1 MIKLIQTIVIK
12 MERVIFL
19 KKFKKIIFL
28 LVVLFF
34 AGCNNSQGSDEQ
46 TQVISSQTQNELY
59 NEPVF
64 ILDSTYKVMYNDTQ
78 KKSSTDITA
87 INESKQTL
95 IKNFELTK
103 KNIVNDQLVNIIPL
117 ANSVSKNQNGKFIN
131 YNLLV
136 VNTSGKILT
145 DFKTTIEYSIEGTNY
160 IDVHGLEMKEI
171 GMTQL
176 KDDEAILMSYS
187 ADITDQPDEYFDDV
201 KIENIRTKLL
211 DLVVTT
217 K

>member
-1 MIKLIQTIVIK
+1 M
-12 MERVIFL
+12 
-19 KKFKKIIFL
+19 
-28 LVVLFF
+28 
-34 AGCNNSQGSDEQ
+34 
-46 TQVISSQTQNELY
+46 
-59 NEPVF
+59 
-64 ILDSTYKVMYNDTQ
+64 
-78 KKSSTDITA
+78 
-87 INESKQTL
+87 
-95 IKNFELTK
+95 
-103 KNIVNDQLVNIIPL
+103 NDQLVNIIPL

>member
-1 MIKLIQTIVIK
+1 

-95 IKNFELTK
+95 INNFELTK

>member
-1 MIKLIQTIVIK
+1 

-103 KNIVNDQLVNIIPL
+103 KI
-117 ANSVSKNQNGKFIN
+117 
-131 YNLLV
+131 
-136 VNTSGKILT
+136 
-145 DFKTTIEYSIEGTNY
+145 
-160 IDVHGLEMKEI
+160 
-171 GMTQL
+171 
-176 KDDEAILMSYS
+176 
-187 ADITDQPDEYFDDV
+187 
-201 KIENIRTKLL
+201 
-211 DLVVTT
+211 
-217 K
+217 

>member
-1 MIKLIQTIVIK
+1 

>member
-1 MIKLIQTIVIK
+1 M
-12 MERVIFL
+12 

>member
-1 MIKLIQTIVIK
+1 MIQTIVIK